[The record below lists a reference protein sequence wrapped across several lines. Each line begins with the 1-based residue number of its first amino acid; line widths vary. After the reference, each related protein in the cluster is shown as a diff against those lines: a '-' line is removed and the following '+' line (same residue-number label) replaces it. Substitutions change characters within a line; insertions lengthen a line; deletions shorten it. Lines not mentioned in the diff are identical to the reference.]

1 MSAPYHKPQARQD
14 RELLRHLHRRLTS
27 STIPVPLQGET
38 YGKWHARMMDDLAA
52 VRDADA
58 EAYRK
63 EYGPWHA
70 WEYQEWHAK
79 EQERA
84 TAPWN
89 IASHGAAAPA
99 VTVAGGSQMFPHATA
114 NASTT
119 PATPTPVVGGAAVPA
134 HGEGGSKAP
143 VPPMVGTFGTSHG
156 AK

>member
-1 MSAPYHKPQARQD
+1 
-14 RELLRHLHRRLTS
+14 
-27 STIPVPLQGET
+27 
-38 YGKWHARMMDDLAA
+38 MMDDLAA

-99 VTVAGGSQMFPHATA
+99 PEHPILISINIFL
-114 NASTT
+114 
-119 PATPTPVVGGAAVPA
+119 
-134 HGEGGSKAP
+134 
-143 VPPMVGTFGTSHG
+143 
-156 AK
+156 